1 VTASC
6 IPCDLRADHL
16 VPAFGIGNATPTLS
30 WRTRTEIPGWR
41 QAGYQIE
48 LCRGDARALSEEIP
62 SPESAYVAW
71 PFPPLHSR
79 EQVQVRV
86 RVRGED
92 GSTSE
97 WSEPLTIEAGLLDAA
112 TDWSAAFITPD
123 WEQDTSVSQP
133 SPLLRREFDV
143 APGLVRARLYLTAC
157 GCYEAFL
164 NGQRIGEEV
173 LAPGWTSYRHRL
185 RYLSHDVTSLLMP
198 GRNALG
204 AVLGDGWFA
213 GRLGFGQGTRNQ
225 WGERLALL
233 AQLELVYAD
242 GHVERVVSDAHWR
255 AATGGLRSSEIYD
268 GECYDARLEPM
279 GWQLAGFDDAAWS
292 GVRFCDRSLDTLV
305 APEGP
310 PMRRIETRAPQQ
322 VLTTPSGKT
331 VLDFGQNLVGWLRI
345 RVRAARGRRIT
356 LRHAEILQDG
366 ELCIEPLRT
375 AKATDVY
382 LCKGEGEE
390 TWEPRFT
397 FHGFRYAEID
407 GWPGALQA
415 GDVEAV
421 VVHTDMRR
429 SGWFECSE
437 PLVTQLH
444 ENVVW
449 SMRGNFLDVPT
460 DCPQRD
466 ERMGWTGDL
475 QVFCPTASY
484 LYDCHGMLGS
494 WLQDVA
500 AEQAEKDVVPFVV
513 PDCMGGLASPPTA
526 AWGDV
531 ATLAPWTLYQR
542 GGDRRVLARQYPSM
556 RAWVEQ
562 VARIA
567 GDACLW
573 NKGYQFGDWLDPY
586 APADNPSAGKTHP
599 YLLATAH
606 FARSAQVL
614 ADAAGVLGKEDDA
627 AHYAALAERIRVA
640 FRRQYVTPDGLML
653 GDSVTA
659 YSMALVF
666 ELLQD
671 AQREGAA
678 RRLREL
684 VQDGGYHIATGFV
697 GTPLVCDALVLAGAE
712 AMAYKLLLQRECPSW
727 LYPVTQGAT
736 TIWERWDSLMPDG
749 RVNPS
754 GMTSFNHYAFG
765 AVADW
770 LHRHVGGLSALAPGF
785 ARLRVAPRPGG
796 GISHASTRHLT
807 PYGEAS
813 VTWRIEG
820 DVLQV
825 AAVVPPNTT
834 AVVALPGAAEQQV
847 GSGHHQWQV
856 PFVSDTSG
864 PRRRLTIHDSA
875 ADLME
880 DAEVWATVK
889 AAMIRAMPALAEY
902 LDNPNT
908 ASPQGHSVPLA
919 EQLTLI
925 PASLRIIETVV
936 EALDALYAARARG
949 EVGATEAHEDVRTDQ
964 AAPALADAMPPSG
977 LGAAVAALTLEDKA
991 ALVCGQTMWTTH
1003 AVERLGIASLRLTDG
1018 PHGLRR
1024 PSQGGDHLGLYASE
1038 PATCFPTAAALA
1050 SSWNPELLEQ
1060 IGTALGREAR
1070 AAGVHVLL
1078 GPGVNIKRSP
1088 LCGRNFEYF
1097 SEDPLLSGRLGAAW
1111 VRGVQGQ
1118 GVGASPKHFAVN
1130 NQETDRMRVDA
1141 QVDERT
1147 LREIYLPA
1155 FEYIVRQEAPWTV
1168 MGAYNKVNGE
1178 HACANSWLLDTVL
1191 RREWGFDGLV
1201 VSDWGAVTDQA
1212 ACLRAGTDLDM
1223 PARGAEGPAAVA
1235 AAVRS
1240 GALPEAALDR
1250 AVGKVL
1256 QLVERATAADAPPS
1270 QTPDLEAHHA
1280 LARRAA
1286 IESAVLL
1293 KNDGVLLPLDP
1304 ADANRIAVIGEF
1316 ARSPRYQGD
1325 GSSRVNPTRL
1335 DNALEAL
1342 RAVAGERIG
1351 FAAGFPLEGEDAAG
1365 SLRDEALALAA
1376 RSDVVLLFL
1385 GLPDKA
1391 ESEGFD
1397 RTHLDLPRVQLEL
1410 LAALSASQ
1418 PRLAVVLSNGAV
1430 VRTADWDGQ
1439 AQAILELW
1447 LGGQAGGSAVAD
1459 LVFGR
1464 ADPGGRLAETIPL
1477 RLEDTPAFLNFP
1489 GHSGVVRYGEGL
1501 YVGYRGYDT
1510 RKQKVA
1516 YPFGHGLSY
1525 TRFDYSDLHVEVH
1538 GSGQQAGLTVRL
1550 TVVNAGERAGTEVV
1564 QVYLRDPSCALDR
1577 PAQELK
1583 GFAKV
1588 ALAPGHSR
1596 QVVIELGSR
1605 ELSYYHPQLRRW
1617 VLEGGEFVVAVG
1629 ASSRDIRLQA
1639 AVTVEAELP
1648 AEAISGEHSI
1658 LEWLQHPKGGPVLR
1672 ALMAQAPQQPG
1683 ADAEAMLRM
1692 VEGMPM
1698 NRLIAMSQGA
1708 LTREMVEQMVAAANA

>member
-1 VTASC
+1 MNA
-6 IPCDLRADHL
+6 PCTVHALRADHL
-16 VPAFGIGNATPTLS
+16 DPAFGIGNPTPALS
-30 WRTRTEIPGWR
+30 WTTATDVPGWR
-41 QAGYQIE
+41 QAAYQLE
-48 LCRGDARALSEEIP
+48 LRRGDERLLADE
-62 SPESAYVAW
+62 VASGDSTFVDW
-71 PFPPLHSR
+71 PFPPLRSR
-79 EQVQVRV
+79 ERVQVRV
-86 RVRGED
+86 RVRGQD
-92 GSTSE
+92 GSASD
-97 WSEPLTIEAGLLDAA
+97 WSAPLEIEAGLLE
-112 TDWSAAFITPD
+112 TGDWSAAFITPD
-123 WEQDTSVSQP
+123 WEQDTAISQP

-143 APGLVRARLYLTAC
+143 HAGLVRARLYATAC

-164 NGQRIGEEV
+164 NGERVGDQV

-185 RYLSHDVTSLLMP
+185 RVQAHDVTALLRE

-213 GRLGFGQGTRNQ
+213 GRLGFGQGMRNQ

-242 GHVERVVSDAHWR
+242 GHIERVVSDAHWR

-268 GECYDARLEPM
+268 GECYDARLEPD
-279 GWQLAGFDDAAWS
+279 GWQQPGFDDAAWS
-292 GVRFCDRSLDTLV
+292 GVRHCDYPLQTLV

-310 PMRRIETRAPQQ
+310 PMRRIQTLAAQQ
-322 VLTTPSGKT
+322 VLTTPSGKI

-345 RVRAARGRRIT
+345 RVRGPRGRRIT
-356 LRHAEILQDG
+356 LRHAEVLQDG
-366 ELCIEPLRT
+366 ELCTEPLRT

-382 LCKGEGEE
+382 LCKGQGEE

-397 FHGFRYAEID
+397 FHGFRYAQID
-407 GWPGALQA
+407 GWPGDLQP

-437 PLVTQLH
+437 PLVTRLH

-475 QVFCPTASY
+475 QVFCPTATY
-484 LYDCHGMLGS
+484 LYDCFGMLGS

-500 AEQAEKDVVPFVV
+500 AEQAEKGVVPFVV
-513 PDCMGGLASPPTA
+513 PDCMGGLTSPPTA

-531 ATLAPWTLYQR
+531 ATMAPWVLYQR
-542 GGDRRVLARQYPSM
+542 SGDRHALARQYPSM

-562 VARIA
+562 VAGIA
-567 GDACLW
+567 GESCLW

-586 APADNPSAGKTHP
+586 APADNPAAGKTHP

-614 ADAAGVLGKEDDA
+614 AEAAGVLGKDQDA
-627 AHYAALAERIRVA
+627 AHYAALAERIGAA

-653 GDSVTA
+653 GDSITA

-666 ELLQD
+666 GLLEGE
-671 AQREGAA
+671 QREGAA

-684 VQDGGYHIATGFV
+684 VQDSGYHIATGFV

-785 ARLRVAPRPGG
+785 ARLRIAPRPGG
-796 GISHASTRHLT
+796 GLTHASTRHLT
-807 PYGEAS
+807 PHGEAA
-813 VTWRIEG
+813 VAWRIEG
-820 DVLQV
+820 EVMQV
-825 AAVVPPNTT
+825 EAVVPPNTT
-834 AVVALPGAAEQQV
+834 AVVALPGAEEHEV
-847 GSGHHQWQV
+847 GSGSHRWQV
-856 PFVSDTSG
+856 PFASDSG
-864 PRRRLTIHDSA
+864 TPRRRLSVHDSA
-875 ADLME
+875 AELME

-889 AAMIRAMPALAEY
+889 AAMIRAMPALAEH
-902 LDNPNT
+902 LDNPGT
-908 ASPQGHSVPLA
+908 SGQQSRSVPLA
-919 EQLTLI
+919 EQLALI
-925 PASLRIIETVV
+925 PASFRVTETVV
-936 EALDALYAARARG
+936 EALDALYAARERG
-949 EVGATEAHEDVRTDQ
+949 
-964 AAPALADAMPPSG
+964 DA
-977 LGAAVAALTLEDKA
+977 GAAADTAAAVEQVPEPAPPPTGTQATLAALTLEEKA
-991 ALVCGQTMWTTH
+991 ALVCGQTVWTTH
-1003 AVERLGIASLRLTDG
+1003 PVERLGIPSLRLSDG

-1024 PSQGGDHLGLYASE
+1024 QPQGGDHLGLYDSD
-1038 PATCFPTAAALA
+1038 PATCFPTAAGLA
-1050 SSWNPELLEQ
+1050 SSWDVELLEQ
-1060 IGTALGREAR
+1060 VGTALGREAR

-1078 GPGVNIKRSP
+1078 GPGLNIKRSP

-1111 VRGVQGQ
+1111 VHGVQGQ
-1118 GVGASPKHFAVN
+1118 GVGASLKHYAVN

-1155 FEYIVRQEAPWTV
+1155 FEYIVRQQAPWTV

-1178 HACANSWLLDTVL
+1178 HACANTWLLDTVL

-1223 PARGAEGPAAVA
+1223 PARGAEGPAAVV

-1240 GALPEAALDR
+1240 GALDEASLDR
-1250 AVGKVL
+1250 AVGKL
-1256 QLVERATAADAPPS
+1256 LHLAERVAAASAQPAAAPD
-1270 QTPDLEAHHA
+1270 PDAHHA

-1286 IESAVLL
+1286 TESAVLL
-1293 KNDGVLLPLDP
+1293 KNDGPLLPLDP
-1304 ADANRIAVIGEF
+1304 AGNARIAVIGEF
-1316 ARSPRYQGD
+1316 ARSPRYQGE

-1335 DNALEAL
+1335 ETALDAL
-1342 RAVAGERIG
+1342 RAVAGDRIG
-1351 FAAGFPLEGEDAAG
+1351 FAAGFPLEGADEDGA
-1365 SLRDEALALAA
+1365 LREEALALAA

-1385 GLPDKA
+1385 GLPDKE

-1397 RTHLDLPRVQLEL
+1397 RTHLQLPQVQREL
-1410 LAALSASQ
+1410 LAALAAVQ
-1418 PRLAVVLSNGAV
+1418 PRLAVLLSNGAV
-1430 VRTADWDGQ
+1430 VQTADWEGQ

-1447 LGGQAGGSAVAD
+1447 LGGQAGGSAAAD

-1464 ADPGGRLAETIPL
+1464 ANPAGRLAETIPL

-1489 GHSGVVRYGEGL
+1489 GHGGVVRYGEGL

-1510 RKQKVA
+1510 RKQAVA

-1525 TRFDYSDLHVEVH
+1525 TRFDYADLRVQVH

-1550 TVVNAGERAGTEVV
+1550 ALTNSGERDGSEVV
-1564 QVYLRDPSCALDR
+1564 QVYLRDRQATLDR

-1588 ALAPGHSR
+1588 ALAAGQTSE
-1596 QVVIELGSR
+1596 VVIELGPR
-1605 ELSYYHPQLRRW
+1605 ELSYYHPQLQRW
-1617 VLEGGEFVVAVG
+1617 VIEGGEFEVAVG

-1639 AVTVEAELP
+1639 TVTVDAELP
-1648 AEAISGEHSI
+1648 AAAISGEHSI

-1683 ADAEAMLRM
+1683 VDPEAMLRM
-1692 VEGMPM
+1692 IEGMPM
-1698 NRLIAMSQGA
+1698 NRLVAMSQGA
-1708 LTREMVEQMVAAANA
+1708 LTQEMVDQMVAAANA